1 MAHEIRGDFRHSP
14 SLVARRGHTLRPPGV
29 RHRLL
34 RVTTYEPPRPWIASY
49 AEGVPEDLAPVSG
62 SLVDIVEASARDYPD
77 APALQFFGRIT
88 SYRELHEAIDRAAA
102 GLRDQGVVAGDPVA
116 IVLPNCPQ
124 HIIAFYA
131 ILRLGAVVVEHNPL
145 YTPRELRKQFEDH
158 GAKHAIVW
166 TKVVG
171 LIQEFPA
178 DLAVTS
184 LISVDLTQ
192 AMPFGTRMALKLPIA
207 KAREARTALHER
219 VSGTAPWESIVGTA
233 PLPASHPK
241 PATDDLALIQYTSGT
256 TGTPKGAS
264 LTHRNLLSNAA
275 QARAWVPSIVRGH
288 GCVVYA
294 VLPMFHAYGLTLC
307 LTFAMSMGARLV
319 LFPRF
324 DPDMVLEVTKKHP
337 ATFLPLVP
345 PIAERLLTAAREK
358 GVSLAGT
365 QVAISG
371 AMALPHELVVPF
383 EAASGGY
390 LVEGYGLS
398 ECSPVLMAN
407 PVAENRVPGTV
418 GLPLPGTELR
428 VVDPEEPTKDVAPGE
443 RGELIVRGPQ
453 VFSGYYGKPEETEKV
468 FVDGWFRTGDIV
480 TVDEG
485 GFVRVV
491 DRIKELIITG
501 GFNVAPTE
509 VEIALRQHPQI
520 DDAAV
525 VGLPSTQ
532 SGEEVVAA
540 IVLAP
545 GVEQPDIEGIREFA
559 RGILTPYK
567 VPRRIFVVDE
577 LPKSLIG
584 KVLRRQ
590 VRDSLLQLTT
600 GT

>member
-1 MAHEIRGDFRHSP
+1 M
-14 SLVARRGHTLRPPGV
+14 
-29 RHRLL
+29 
-34 RVTTYEPPRPWIASY
+34 TTYDPPRPWIRSY
-49 AEGVPEDLAPVSG
+49 AEGVPADLEPVSG
-62 SLVDIVEASARDYPD
+62 SLVDIVTASARDYPD
-77 APALQFFGRIT
+77 APALQFFGRT
-88 SYRELHEAIDRAAA
+88 MSYRELQDQIERAAA
-102 GLRDQGVVAGDPVA
+102 GLRERGVRSGDPVA

-124 HIIAFYA
+124 HIVAFYA
-131 ILRLGAVVVEHNPL
+131 VLRLGAVVVEHNPL

-158 GAKHAIVW
+158 GAVHAIVW
-166 TKVVG
+166 SKVAASV
-171 LIQEFPA
+171 QAFPS
-178 DLAVTS
+178 DVAVRT
-184 LISVDLTQ
+184 LVSVDVTR
-192 AMPFGTRMALKLPIA
+192 AMPLRTRAALRLPVA
-207 KAREARTALHER
+207 RARKAREALTAR
-219 VSGTAPWESIVGTA
+219 VSGAIPWETLLRSD
-233 PLPASHPK
+233 PLPASV
-241 PATDDLALIQYTSGT
+241 PAPGTDDLAIIQYTSGT
-256 TGTPKGAS
+256 TGTPKGAA
-264 LTHRNLLSNAA
+264 LTHRNLISNAA
-275 QARAWVPSIVRGH
+275 QARAWVPSIRRGE

-324 DPDMVLEVTKKHP
+324 DPDMVLAVTKKHP

-345 PIAERLLTAAREK
+345 PIADRLLTAARER
-358 GVSLAGT
+358 GVSLEGT
-365 QVAISG
+365 EVAISG

-383 EAASGGY
+383 EAATGGY

-418 GLPLPGTELR
+418 GLPLPGTECR
-428 VVDPEEPTKDVAPGE
+428 VVDPDDPTRDVDAGE
-443 RGELIVRGPQ
+443 AGELLVRGPQ
-453 VFSGYYGKPEETEKV
+453 VFGGYYGKPEETQHV

-480 TVDEG
+480 TIDES
-485 GFVRVV
+485 GFVRIV

-509 VEIALRQHPQI
+509 VEIALRQHPQVE
-520 DDAAV
+520 DAAV
-525 VGLPSTQ
+525 VGLPSVH

-540 IVLAP
+540 IVPAP
-545 GVEQPDIEGIREFA
+545 GVSLDEESVREFA

-590 VRDSLLQLTT
+590 VRESLLQLTT
-600 GT
+600 GR